1 MQKYIIHLSVILAMQ
16 FAITDLIAQPIPPT
30 AQQMDAAEQY
40 SVSMG
45 GQTFVVIFQGNIII
59 ESYQNGGNADN
70 LQLLGSGTKGFTG
83 MIGAIA
89 AYDGIIKLDTPVV
102 EVLTEWIGDSA
113 KSKITYRHLLT
124 MSSGLE
130 ELKDQTLWTDFLA
143 AKVLYP
149 AGSTFI
155 YGPDPNLFGLA
166 LQRKLGSEKVV
177 DYMNRKLFQP
187 LGIRVQ
193 WQGNF
198 ADGNPQL
205 SGGAYVRAN
214 EWYKFGEFVR
224 LTLQDQWTG
233 PAILPKQQ
241 MMQVIQSSQAYPAY
255 GFYWWLKEPVAD
267 SVAIKVNLINSNIHT
282 TQIKP
287 ILDENKIP
295 DDFMMCRGA
304 YGQCLYVIPS
314 RDLVVVRNAP
324 ASSTGFYKD
333 VEFLTRLLG
342 TNTTSVDD
350 IADGPELRIFPNPA
364 NDMLYIN
371 GLEGDTFNCQF
382 YNYNGQFLSDEETSN
397 KSISVKD
404 LPTGFYTLIISDTK
418 GNRYAK
424 KLVINK

>member
-1 MQKYIIHLSVILAMQ
+1 MRNYIILLA
-16 FAITDLIAQPIPPT
+16 FFLAVEFIFTDLFAQPT
-30 AQQMDAAEQY
+30 TQQMDAAEQY

-45 GQTFVVIFQGNIII
+45 GQTFVVIFQGNIIR
-59 ESYQNGGNADN
+59 ESYQNGGNADR

-89 AYDGIIKLDTPVV
+89 EYDGIIKLDTPVV
-102 EVLTEWIGDSA
+102 EVLTEWSGDSA

-130 ELKDQTLWTDFLA
+130 ELKDQTAWTDFLNA
-143 AKVLYP
+143 RVLYP

-224 LTLQDQWTG
+224 LTLQDKWTG
-233 PAILPKQQ
+233 TVILPKQQ

-255 GFYWWLKEPVAD
+255 GFYWWLKEHIAD
-267 SVAIKVNLINSNIHT
+267 SVANKVDLLNNNVHK

-287 ILDENKIP
+287 LLEENRIP

-324 ASSTGFYKD
+324 GNPIGFYKD
-333 VEFLTRLLG
+333 VELLTRLFG
-342 TNTTSVDD
+342 SNITSVGD
-350 IADGPELRIFPNPA
+350 IAASSKLAIFPNPA
-364 NDMLYIN
+364 NDMVFIN
-371 GLEGDTFNCQF
+371 GFEGKAITYRI
-382 YNYNGQFLSDEETSN
+382 YNQSGQMLLDGKTTNQSFPT
-397 KSISVKD
+397 KD
-404 LPTGFYTLIISDTK
+404 LPSGFYTLVISDSK
-418 GNRYAK
+418 GNLFTK
-424 KLVINK
+424 SLVVNK